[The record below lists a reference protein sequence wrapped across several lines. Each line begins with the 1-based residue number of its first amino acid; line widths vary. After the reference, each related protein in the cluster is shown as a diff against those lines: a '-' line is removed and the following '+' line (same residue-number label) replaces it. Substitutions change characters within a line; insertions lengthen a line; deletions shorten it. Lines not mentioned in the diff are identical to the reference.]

1 MLAECGGY
9 MYLCRQVTSF
19 EGRDYRMAGLIPEV
33 CRMEKRLQT
42 VGYVEATALADNVLC
57 KAGESLRGHEFHF
70 SSEAAPPEAAPFTFV
85 RLRNQARY
93 AAGQQWKN
101 VLGSYLHLHFAGC
114 PSAAQSFVARCADWR
129 QGGSLWEK

>member
-1 MLAECGGY
+1 MENSSFIKKALHGIPVLITRLFILAGAQQQHA
-9 MYLCRQVTSF
+9 LCLEVGQAVQQQATVL
-19 EGRDYRMAGLIPEV
+19 GPAG
-33 CRMEKRLQT
+33 T
-42 VGYVEATALADNVLC
+42 V
-57 KAGESLRGHEFHF
+57 LRGHEFHF

-114 PSAAQSFVARCADWR
+114 PSAAQSFAARCADWR